1 MTSAVSHL
9 SCLTPFHRGR
19 AHTRHSKDNNL
30 SQAREV
36 ASRLA
41 VRVCG
46 TVTGRWPARFDPE
59 SAGLGD
65 DQNLGLAWTANL
77 GPIFLVT
84 LSITGPCGTER
95 LSPRPGVR
103 VGLPKAQAATWAG
116 LSVPDRQKIS
126 ASSRLYKLRSGRRT
140 VARRP
145 RHLEVR
151 VEGSTRLP
159 RVTIHL
165 RVLAAVRRLHIL
177 DSRRLQS
184 SWLRAR
190 KT

>member
-1 MTSAVSHL
+1 MLLLLSQQPIVCDSLGSATVFALICIYNRNRTLTSAVTHL

-84 LSITGPCGTER
+84 LSITGPCGAER

-103 VGLPKAQAATWAG
+103 VGLPKAQVAT
-116 LSVPDRQKIS
+116 L
-126 ASSRLYKLRSGRRT
+126 GRCICPGPT
-140 VARRP
+140 EDQCE
-145 RHLEVR
+145 L
-151 VEGSTRLP
+151 
-159 RVTIHL
+159 
-165 RVLAAVRRLHIL
+165 
-177 DSRRLQS
+177 
-184 SWLRAR
+184 
-190 KT
+190 